1 MLCDWLSLL
10 MNVTWL
16 PRATMMF
23 FGLTVLFVIVIVVA
37 FTAPDG
43 VVLGLV
49 GLELELDPEELPHAP
64 IPNAVA
70 AAKAAAVQICR
81 LRLLSMLPLDPNPAR
96 EVTFLVARPRI
107 ARIAGCG
114 HVDAAEHGRR
124 MNRAVIL
131 SAG

>member
-1 MLCDWLSLL
+1 
-10 MNVTWL
+10 
-16 PRATMMF
+16 MMF
-23 FGLTVLFVIVIVVA
+23 FGFTVLFVIVIVVA
-37 FTAPDG
+37 LTAPDG

-49 GLELELDPEELPHAP
+49 GPELELDPEELPHAP
-64 IPNAVA
+64 IPNAAA

-81 LRLLSMLPLDPNPAR
+81 LRLLSMLPLDPNPPR
-96 EVTFLVARPRI
+96 EVTFLIARPRI
-107 ARIAGCG
+107 ARIAGCR